1 MELLGVVL
9 ALITAFLWALTS
21 VAMRRATM
29 ELSPLAASAIASLVG
44 VLMALAGSLTEF
56 SAERRLP
63 AIGEGAAEAM
73 AAGILVFGLGRLF
86 WYYGISKIGASRS
99 NAIAASE
106 SVVAP
111 LTAVAIAG
119 ESLHLIALSGCVM
132 IALGVAVVSWQRENS
147 FDHDWTR
154 GVIAS
159 IGAALAFA
167 LGATFARVANLEIGS
182 PFLTYLIST
191 STSLLVVLPMTIFTG
206 GVSRALRNRFALIG
220 SAANGTASLSF
231 WGALYLT
238 PVSIAVPLSQ
248 TFPLFTLLITLSFA
262 KALERVDSRTVA
274 GALTVTL
281 GAFLVGWS

>member
-1 MELLGVVL
+1 MGITL

-29 ELSPLAASAIASLVG
+29 DLSPLAASATASMMGL
-44 VLMALAGSLTEF
+44 LMALAGTLIEF
-56 SAERRLP
+56 SAERRVP
-63 AIGEGAAEAM
+63 AIGGGAAEAVI
-73 AAGILVFGLGRLF
+73 AGILVFGLGRLF

-111 LTAVAIAG
+111 LTAVVIAG
-119 ESLHLIALSGCVM
+119 ESPHLIVLLGCVM
-132 IALGVAVVSWQRENS
+132 IALGVAFVSWQRENDS
-147 FDHDWTR
+147 HRDWTR
-154 GVIAS
+154 GVTAS
-159 IGAALAFA
+159 VGAALVFA
-167 LGATFARVANLEIGS
+167 VGATFARVANVEIGS
-182 PFLTYLIST
+182 PFLTYLLST
-191 STSLLVVLPMTIFTG
+191 STSLLLVLPLTLFTG
-206 GVSRALRNRFALIG
+206 GVSRALRNRYALIG

-248 TFPLFTLLITLSFA
+248 TFPLFTLLITVSFA
-262 KALERVDSRTVA
+262 RALERIDSRTVA

-281 GAFLVGWS
+281 GAFLVSWS